1 MRKPIYSL
9 ILGFAALVAATLVQA
24 EQANPQVLFKTEKG
38 DILVVL
44 YPQAAPVSVDNFVK
58 HVNGY
63 HYDGLIFH
71 RVINNFMIQ
80 TGGFTW
86 DLTSRPS
93 SRPMIVNEGSNGLKN
108 KRGSLAM
115 ARMSDPG
122 SAQAQFFIN
131 HKYNKFL
138 DTKANKPGYAVF
150 GKVISGMNVV
160 DAIAGVETTNR
171 KGYQNVPVEPIRILS
186 ARLMNPEAWT
196 PLPEVKPQAKELSFE
211 RPVPIR

>member
-1 MRKPIYSL
+1 MRNPIYSL
-9 ILGFAALVAATLVQA
+9 ILGFAALVATTLVQA

-44 YPQAAPVSVDNFVK
+44 YPQAAPISVDNFVK

-86 DLTSRPS
+86 DLTSRS
-93 SRPMIVNEGSNGLKN
+93 SGRPMIVNEGSNGLKN

-138 DTKANKPGYAVF
+138 DCLLYTSP
-150 GKVISGMNVV
+150 SPR
-160 DAIAGVETTNR
+160 DAHESR
-171 KGYQNVPVEPIRILS
+171 MPSS
-186 ARLMNPEAWT
+186 A
-196 PLPEVKPQAKELSFE
+196 
-211 RPVPIR
+211 

>member
-1 MRKPIYSL
+1 VRKPIYSL
-9 ILGFAALVAATLVQA
+9 ILGFAALVATTLVQA

-44 YPQAAPVSVDNFVK
+44 YPQAAPISVDNFVK

-86 DLTSRPS
+86 DLTSRS
-93 SRPMIVNEGSNGLKN
+93 SGRPMIVNEGSNGLKN

-138 DTKANKPGYAVF
+138 DTQANKPGYAVF

-186 ARLMNPEAWT
+186 ARLINPEAWA

>member
-1 MRKPIYSL
+1 MRNPIYSL
-9 ILGFAALVAATLVQA
+9 ILGFAALVATTLVQA

-44 YPQAAPVSVDNFVK
+44 YPQAAPISVDNFVK

-86 DLTSRPS
+86 DLTSRS
-93 SRPMIVNEGSNGLKN
+93 SGRPMIVNEGSNGLKN

-138 DTKANKPGYAVF
+138 DTQANKPGYAVF

-186 ARLMNPEAWT
+186 ARLINPEAWA